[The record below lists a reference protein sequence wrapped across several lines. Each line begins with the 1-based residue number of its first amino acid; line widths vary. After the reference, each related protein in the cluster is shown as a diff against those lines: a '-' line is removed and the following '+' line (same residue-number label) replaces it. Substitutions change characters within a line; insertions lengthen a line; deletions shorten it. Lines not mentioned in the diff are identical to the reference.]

1 MINLD
6 IKWSDPVQVEKN
18 GDVTFQREWVI
29 DPIYLNQF
37 FAYWKVNKLTLKS
50 KGYGVVKREQY
61 WVLTQTND
69 NPTLFKDP
77 KKPKQKVDETLPL
90 YEVKTPDGLRPWQVG
105 AVSKIVSSIK
115 KWGAAVDGSDV
126 GCHAKGQTILMFDG
140 TIKLV
145 ENIVVNDVIM
155 GWNGPQKVTSLCSG
169 NEQMVKIIPTKGDS
183 FTVNINHILTVKI
196 TKLHSTKK
204 SIGGYNSNEI
214 YDIKVADYLK
224 LPLSVKRHMKL
235 FRVAVDNWA
244 TKNHPFSPYFM
255 GLLLGDGGL
264 SQKSIIT
271 FTSIDDICWQSIIDE
286 SHKNNW
292 LLGNTNETITKR
304 ITNAPTLF
312 KYLRDVGLLPIK
324 CEDRFIPTEYKI
336 CNKNQRL
343 EILAGLLDSDGYYR
357 NGGFDFTS
365 KSYQLANDVAFISR
379 SLGFAAYIKC
389 VKKKC
394 TNNDVVGDYYNVSI
408 SGNCES
414 IPTRIQRKK
423 SNIRNQKKDVLVVGF
438 TVESMS
444 NDDFY
449 GFSLDGDGRFLL
461 GDFTVTHNTGK
472 TYTATAVAR
481 ELDMDIMIVCPKAVK
496 ESWKRVIKNHFKLW
510 GKCVGIINYE
520 ALRTG
525 KSDNM
530 FASYVKRRDTHRKE
544 FVWKVPKNTLIVW
557 DEAQKLKNAKTK
569 NSEMCMAA
577 LKQGYKMLFCS
588 ATMATNPLELRTV
601 GQCIQLFKNNKQY
614 YEWAYA
620 HGVTRGRFGLEFRGN
635 VDALKKLSN
644 DIFVNRGVRL
654 NRDSIPNFPESQIIA
669 ECYEMDK
676 EDQDKINSAYEEMQL
691 ELLKIEKLLK
701 KDKKSTEL
709 TAILRSRQKI
719 EMIKVPLFVEM
730 VEEALEN
737 NMSVVV
743 FCNFSETIEALSQRL
758 NTKCIVNG
766 EAKYAKTRQ
775 QSIDDFQADKQRVI
789 LINLAAG
796 GAGLSLHDV
805 TGKYPRLAL
814 ISPSYSAVNMRQATG
829 RVWRDSAKSKS
840 IQKIVFVSGTVEEK
854 VCNSVN
860 QKLANLDLLNDGDMN
875 YVK

>member
-6 IKWSDPVQVEKN
+6 IKWSDPVQIEKN

-37 FAYWKVNKLTLKS
+37 FAYWKVNKLELKS
-50 KGYGVVKREQY
+50 KGYGVVKREQK
-61 WVLTQTND
+61 WILTQIND

-77 KKPKQKVDETLPL
+77 KKPKQKADETLPI
-90 YEVKTPDGLRPWQVG
+90 YEVKTPDGLRPWQVD
-105 AVSKIVSSIK
+105 AVGKIVSSLK

-126 GCHAKGQTILMFDG
+126 GI
-140 TIKLV
+140 
-145 ENIVVNDVIM
+145 
-155 GWNGPQKVTSLCSG
+155 
-169 NEQMVKIIPTKGDS
+169 
-183 FTVNINHILTVKI
+183 
-196 TKLHSTKK
+196 
-204 SIGGYNSNEI
+204 
-214 YDIKVADYLK
+214 
-224 LPLSVKRHMKL
+224 
-235 FRVAVDNWA
+235 
-244 TKNHPFSPYFM
+244 
-255 GLLLGDGGL
+255 
-264 SQKSIIT
+264 
-271 FTSIDDICWQSIIDE
+271 
-286 SHKNNW
+286 
-292 LLGNTNETITKR
+292 
-304 ITNAPTLF
+304 
-312 KYLRDVGLLPIK
+312 
-324 CEDRFIPTEYKI
+324 
-336 CNKNQRL
+336 
-343 EILAGLLDSDGYYR
+343 
-357 NGGFDFTS
+357 
-365 KSYQLANDVAFISR
+365 
-379 SLGFAAYIKC
+379 
-389 VKKKC
+389 
-394 TNNDVVGDYYNVSI
+394 
-408 SGNCES
+408 
-414 IPTRIQRKK
+414 
-423 SNIRNQKKDVLVVGF
+423 
-438 TVESMS
+438 
-444 NDDFY
+444 
-449 GFSLDGDGRFLL
+449 
-461 GDFTVTHNTGK
+461 GK

-481 ELDMDIMIVCPKAVK
+481 ELNMDIMIVCPKAVK

-510 GKCVGIINYE
+510 GKCIGVTNYE
-520 ALRTG
+520 SLRTG
-525 KSDNM
+525 KTDNI
-530 FASYVKRRDTHRKE
+530 FASYIKRRDTHRKE
-544 FVWKVPKNTLIVW
+544 FVWKIPKNTLIVW

-620 HGVTRGRFGLEFRGN
+620 HGVVKGRFGMEFRGN
-635 VDALKKLSN
+635 VDALKKLSH

-654 NRDSIPNFPESQIIA
+654 NRDSIPNFPESQIIS

-709 TAILRSRQKI
+709 TAILRARQKV

-730 VEEALEN
+730 VEDALEN

-743 FCNFSETIEALSQRL
+743 FCNFTETIEALSQRL

-766 EAKYAKTRQ
+766 ESKYAKTRQ

-796 GAGLSLHDV
+796 GAGLSLHDI

-875 YVK
+875 YV

>member
-6 IKWSDPVQVEKN
+6 IKWSDPVQIEKN

-29 DPIYLNQF
+29 DAIYLNQF
-37 FAYWKVNKLTLKS
+37 FAYWKVNKLELKS
-50 KGYGVVKREQY
+50 KGYGVVKREQN
-61 WVLTQTND
+61 WVLTQIND

-77 KKPKQKVDETLPL
+77 KKPKQKADETLPI
-90 YEVKTPDGLRPWQVG
+90 YEVKTPDGLRPWQVD
-105 AVSKIVSSIK
+105 AVGKIVSSLK

-126 GCHAKGQTILMFDG
+126 GI
-140 TIKLV
+140 
-145 ENIVVNDVIM
+145 
-155 GWNGPQKVTSLCSG
+155 
-169 NEQMVKIIPTKGDS
+169 
-183 FTVNINHILTVKI
+183 
-196 TKLHSTKK
+196 
-204 SIGGYNSNEI
+204 
-214 YDIKVADYLK
+214 
-224 LPLSVKRHMKL
+224 
-235 FRVAVDNWA
+235 
-244 TKNHPFSPYFM
+244 
-255 GLLLGDGGL
+255 
-264 SQKSIIT
+264 
-271 FTSIDDICWQSIIDE
+271 
-286 SHKNNW
+286 
-292 LLGNTNETITKR
+292 
-304 ITNAPTLF
+304 
-312 KYLRDVGLLPIK
+312 
-324 CEDRFIPTEYKI
+324 
-336 CNKNQRL
+336 
-343 EILAGLLDSDGYYR
+343 
-357 NGGFDFTS
+357 
-365 KSYQLANDVAFISR
+365 
-379 SLGFAAYIKC
+379 
-389 VKKKC
+389 
-394 TNNDVVGDYYNVSI
+394 
-408 SGNCES
+408 
-414 IPTRIQRKK
+414 
-423 SNIRNQKKDVLVVGF
+423 
-438 TVESMS
+438 
-444 NDDFY
+444 
-449 GFSLDGDGRFLL
+449 
-461 GDFTVTHNTGK
+461 GK

-481 ELDMDIMIVCPKAVK
+481 ELNMDIMIVCPKAVK

-510 GKCVGIINYE
+510 GKCVGVTNYE
-520 ALRTG
+520 SLRTG
-525 KSDNM
+525 KTDNI
-530 FASYVKRRDTHRKE
+530 FASYIKRRDTHRKE
-544 FVWKVPKNTLIVW
+544 FVWKIPKNTLIVW

-620 HGVTRGRFGLEFRGN
+620 HGVVKGRFGMEFRGN
-635 VDALKKLSN
+635 VDALKKLSH

-709 TAILRSRQKI
+709 TAILRARQKVEI
-719 EMIKVPLFVEM
+719 IKVPLFVEM
-730 VEEALEN
+730 VEDALEN

-743 FCNFSETIEALSQRL
+743 FCNFTETIEALSHRL

-796 GAGLSLHDV
+796 GAGLNLHDV

-860 QKLANLDLLNDGDMN
+860 QKLTNLDLLNDGDMN
-875 YVK
+875 YV

>member
-6 IKWSDPVQVEKN
+6 IKWSDPVQIEKN
-18 GDVTFQREWVI
+18 GDVTFQREWTI
-29 DPIYLNQF
+29 TPSYLNQF

-50 KGYGVVKREQY
+50 KGYGVVKREQG
-61 WVLTQTND
+61 WILTQTND

-77 KKPKQKVDETLPL
+77 IEPKKKVEESLPL
-90 YEVKTPDGLRPWQVG
+90 YEVKNPDGLRAWQVG
-105 AVSKIVSSIK
+105 AVGKIVSSLK

-126 GCHAKGQTILMFDG
+126 GI
-140 TIKLV
+140 
-145 ENIVVNDVIM
+145 
-155 GWNGPQKVTSLCSG
+155 
-169 NEQMVKIIPTKGDS
+169 
-183 FTVNINHILTVKI
+183 
-196 TKLHSTKK
+196 
-204 SIGGYNSNEI
+204 
-214 YDIKVADYLK
+214 
-224 LPLSVKRHMKL
+224 
-235 FRVAVDNWA
+235 
-244 TKNHPFSPYFM
+244 
-255 GLLLGDGGL
+255 
-264 SQKSIIT
+264 
-271 FTSIDDICWQSIIDE
+271 
-286 SHKNNW
+286 
-292 LLGNTNETITKR
+292 
-304 ITNAPTLF
+304 
-312 KYLRDVGLLPIK
+312 
-324 CEDRFIPTEYKI
+324 
-336 CNKNQRL
+336 
-343 EILAGLLDSDGYYR
+343 
-357 NGGFDFTS
+357 
-365 KSYQLANDVAFISR
+365 
-379 SLGFAAYIKC
+379 
-389 VKKKC
+389 
-394 TNNDVVGDYYNVSI
+394 
-408 SGNCES
+408 
-414 IPTRIQRKK
+414 
-423 SNIRNQKKDVLVVGF
+423 
-438 TVESMS
+438 
-444 NDDFY
+444 
-449 GFSLDGDGRFLL
+449 
-461 GDFTVTHNTGK
+461 GK

-481 ELDMDIMIVCPKAVK
+481 ELNMDIMIVCPKAVK
-496 ESWKRVIKNHFKLW
+496 ESWKRVIKNHFKMW

-525 KSDNM
+525 KTDNI
-530 FASYVKRRDTHRKE
+530 FASYVRRRDTHRKE
-544 FVWKVPKNTLIVW
+544 FVWKVPKNTLIIW

-577 LKQGYKMLFCS
+577 LKQGYKMVFCS

-620 HGVTRGRFGLEFRGN
+620 HGVVKGRFGMEFRGN

-709 TAILRSRQKI
+709 TAILRARQNV

-730 VEEALEN
+730 VEDALEN
-737 NMSVVV
+737 NMSIVV
-743 FCNFSETIEALSQRL
+743 FCNFTETIEALSQRL

-766 EAKYAKTRQ
+766 ESKYAKARQ
-775 QSIDDFQADKQRVI
+775 QNIDDFQADKQRVI

-805 TGKYPRLAL
+805 TGKYPRLSL

>member
-1 MINLD
+1 
-6 IKWSDPVQVEKN
+6 
-18 GDVTFQREWVI
+18 
-29 DPIYLNQF
+29 
-37 FAYWKVNKLTLKS
+37 
-50 KGYGVVKREQY
+50 
-61 WVLTQTND
+61 
-69 NPTLFKDP
+69 
-77 KKPKQKVDETLPL
+77 
-90 YEVKTPDGLRPWQVG
+90 
-105 AVSKIVSSIK
+105 
-115 KWGAAVDGSDV
+115 
-126 GCHAKGQTILMFDG
+126 
-140 TIKLV
+140 
-145 ENIVVNDVIM
+145 
-155 GWNGPQKVTSLCSG
+155 
-169 NEQMVKIIPTKGDS
+169 
-183 FTVNINHILTVKI
+183 
-196 TKLHSTKK
+196 
-204 SIGGYNSNEI
+204 
-214 YDIKVADYLK
+214 
-224 LPLSVKRHMKL
+224 
-235 FRVAVDNWA
+235 
-244 TKNHPFSPYFM
+244 
-255 GLLLGDGGL
+255 
-264 SQKSIIT
+264 
-271 FTSIDDICWQSIIDE
+271 
-286 SHKNNW
+286 
-292 LLGNTNETITKR
+292 
-304 ITNAPTLF
+304 
-312 KYLRDVGLLPIK
+312 
-324 CEDRFIPTEYKI
+324 
-336 CNKNQRL
+336 
-343 EILAGLLDSDGYYR
+343 
-357 NGGFDFTS
+357 
-365 KSYQLANDVAFISR
+365 
-379 SLGFAAYIKC
+379 
-389 VKKKC
+389 
-394 TNNDVVGDYYNVSI
+394 
-408 SGNCES
+408 
-414 IPTRIQRKK
+414 
-423 SNIRNQKKDVLVVGF
+423 
-438 TVESMS
+438 
-444 NDDFY
+444 
-449 GFSLDGDGRFLL
+449 
-461 GDFTVTHNTGK
+461 
-472 TYTATAVAR
+472 
-481 ELDMDIMIVCPKAVK
+481 MIVCPKAVK

-510 GKCVGIINYE
+510 GKCVGVINYE

-544 FVWKVPKNTLIVW
+544 FVWKIPKNTLIVW

-620 HGVTRGRFGLEFRGN
+620 HGVVKGRFGMEFRGN
-635 VDALKKLSN
+635 VDALKKLSH

-709 TAILRSRQKI
+709 TAILRARQKV

-730 VEEALEN
+730 VEDALEN

-743 FCNFSETIEALSQRL
+743 FCNFTETIEALSQRL

-766 EAKYAKTRQ
+766 EAKYAKSRQ

-875 YVK
+875 YV